1 MVNIAWDGKLETAN
15 VLTDVAPNV
24 EHKNDVVSAPAFFLK
39 IINSGEATENFI
51 LLPIFVIHFKVDPC
65 SHKLKILI
73 YSLICREIRMAFTV
87 MNVVFVLLLS
97 LFTLGKVKQVLF
109 EFLKFL

>member
-1 MVNIAWDGKLETAN
+1 MLSV
-15 VLTDVAPNV
+15 
-24 EHKNDVVSAPAFFLK
+24 APAFFLK
-39 IINSGEATENFI
+39 IINSDEATENFI
-51 LLPIFVIHFKVDPC
+51 LLPILLIHFKVDPC
-65 SHKLKILI
+65 SHKLKISI

>member
-1 MVNIAWDGKLETAN
+1 MLSV
-15 VLTDVAPNV
+15 
-24 EHKNDVVSAPAFFLK
+24 APAFFLK
-39 IINSGEATENFI
+39 IINSDEATENF
-51 LLPIFVIHFKVDPC
+51 DPC
-65 SHKLKILI
+65 SHKLKISI